1 MSESHPPHSDETT
14 DDEPAVDQDS
24 NDAENGGGGV
34 ATAPTDEPQNVANRI
49 EEISPVDGAA
59 VMENLSV
66 ANAADVAEILDPET
80 AGRIIARMDPTIAA
94 SVITDMPAPEASM
107 VLAAMDPDDRVDI
120 LEHVPEPLHAELM
133 REFTPHDAAEVR
145 QLEQYPPDSAG
156 GIMTTQVTALP
167 EDLTAEQAIAELRR
181 LNEELEQMF
190 YVYVVDHRGH
200 LVGVL
205 SMRDLIL
212 SRPDRKLNRLMRLN
226 VTSVPATMDQE
237 EVARV
242 MRRNKYLA
250 MPVVD
255 ARHRLIGIIT
265 IDDVVDV
272 ISDEATEDVQKM
284 FGAGAEE
291 RLASPWQFSFKKRV
305 WWLEVNL
312 LTAFLAASVVSLF
325 TDTIAAL
332 PILAAYQ
339 TIVSGM
345 GGNAGAQAMA
355 VSIRGIALGEV
366 DRRLLKKI
374 LYRELIVGLLTGMVI
389 GASTWAIAAI
399 FHYHER
405 GLLLGFVIFLALTL
419 NHVNACLTGVAI
431 PFVMKWMGFDPAQS
445 ATIFAT
451 TFTDC
456 GGFFATLWL
465 AKVILHL
472 S

>member
-1 MSESHPPHSDETT
+1 MSELHPHPHDETT
-14 DDEPAVDQDS
+14 DDEPAVDVDVH
-24 NDAENGGGGV
+24 EV
-34 ATAPTDEPQNVANRI
+34 IPPPTDEPQNVANRI

-59 VMENLSV
+59 VMENLSTER
-66 ANAADVAEILDPET
+66 AADVAEILDPET
-80 AGRIIARMDPTIAA
+80 AGKILARMDARIAA
-94 SVITDMPAPEASM
+94 TVITDMPAPEASM

-120 LEHVPEPLHAELM
+120 LEYVPEPLHAELM
-133 REFTPHDAAEVR
+133 REFTPQDAAEVR
-145 QLEQYPPDSAG
+145 QLEQHRPDTAG

-167 EDLTAEQAIAELRR
+167 ENLTAEQAIAELRR

-190 YVYVVDHRGH
+190 YVYVVDVRGH

-212 SRPDRKLNRLMRLN
+212 SKPDRRLNQIMRPN

-255 ARHRLIGIIT
+255 GRNRLIGLIT

-272 ISDEATEDVQKM
+272 ISEEATEDVQKM

-312 LTAFLAASVVSLF
+312 LTAFMAASVVSLF
-325 TDTIAAL
+325 TKTIEAL

-374 LYRELIVGLLTGMVI
+374 LYREFIVGLLTGIVI
-389 GASTWAIAAI
+389 GTTTGLIAAV
-399 FHYHER
+399 FHYHE
-405 GLLLGFVIFLALTL
+405 GHSVMLGFVIFLALVL

-431 PFVMKWMGFDPAQS
+431 PFVMKYFGFDPAQS

-456 GGFFATLWL
+456 GGFFVTLWL

-472 S
+472 N